1 MVSTIHLCEAEIL
14 SREGSLFTPEFKEEA
29 VRLVIGGSRPF
40 VQVARRLGINDG
52 TLGNCLSVP

>member
-1 MVSTIHLCEAEIL
+1 M